1 MSQSEAERAVLQA
14 MHGDGALTPY
24 GSAKVQ
30 INGRGTAYLAVPV
43 ELAEHYGMTQGVE
56 VQRGF
61 HAETGC
67 LVACLHNDVDLFER

>member
-1 MSQSEAERAVLQA
+1 MSQTDAERAVLQA

-30 INGRGTAYLAVPV
+30 MQDTTAYIAVPI
-43 ELAEHYGMTQGVE
+43 ELTQHFGISQGVE
-56 VQRGF
+56 VQRAY

-67 LVACLHNDVDLFER
+67 LISCLRDDVDLFGR